1 MTAKEVLNTL
11 RISRGTLTKYV
22 KIGLIGVENLP
33 YGRYRYNKNDVY
45 KIINKTDRKT
55 FIYAR
60 VSTPAQK
67 TQLENQVEM
76 LKTYCF
82 SKGIKID
89 GVYTD
94 VASGISYDKRKSF
107 FEMMDLVLD
116 NKVERVIITYK
127 DRLSRVGYNMF
138 VNLFKKFGCD
148 IEVVSEVGS
157 KKLDSEE
164 IFEEIVGLLHCY
176 SMKMY
181 NSRKKSIVKELIK
194 E

>member
-1 MTAKEVLNTL
+1 MTSKEVLETL

-22 KIGLIGVENLP
+22 KIGLIRTEERP
-33 YGRYRYNKNDVY
+33 FGRYNYNKEDVY
-45 KIINKTDRKT
+45 KIINKSDRKT
-55 FIYAR
+55 FVYAR

-67 TQLENQVEM
+67 SQLDNQIEM
-76 LKTYCF
+76 IKSYCF

-89 GVYTD
+89 GVYSD

-107 FEMMDLVLD
+107 FEMLDLILE
-116 NKVERVIITYK
+116 NKVEKIIITYK
-127 DRLSRVGYNMF
+127 DRLSRIGFNLF
-138 VNLFKKFGCD
+138 VNLFKKFGCE
-148 IEVVSEVGS
+148 IEVISEVGS

-164 IFEEIVGLLHCY
+164 IFEEIVSLLHCY

-181 NSRKKSIVKELIK
+181 NSRKKPVIKDLIK

>member
-1 MTAKEVLNTL
+1 MTSKEVLETL

-22 KIGLIGVENLP
+22 KIGLIRTEERP
-33 YGRYRYNKNDVY
+33 FGRYNYNKEDVY
-45 KIINKTDRKT
+45 KIINKSDRKT
-55 FIYAR
+55 FVYAR

-67 TQLENQVEM
+67 SQLDNQIEM
-76 LKTYCF
+76 IKLYCF

-89 GVYTD
+89 GVYSD

-107 FEMMDLVLD
+107 FEMLDLILE
-116 NKVERVIITYK
+116 NKVEKIIITYK
-127 DRLSRVGYNMF
+127 DRLSRIGFNLF
-138 VNLFKKFGCD
+138 VNLFKKFGCE
-148 IEVVSEVGS
+148 IEVISEVGS

-164 IFEEIVGLLHCY
+164 IFEEIVSLLHCY

-181 NSRKKSIVKELIK
+181 NSRKKHVIKDLIK

>member
-1 MTAKEVLNTL
+1 MTSKEVLETL

-22 KIGLIGVENLP
+22 KIGLIRTEERP
-33 YGRYRYNKNDVY
+33 FGRYNYNKEDVY
-45 KIINKTDRKT
+45 KIINKSDRKT
-55 FIYAR
+55 FVYAR

-67 TQLENQVEM
+67 SQLDNQIEM
-76 LKTYCF
+76 IKSYCF

-89 GVYTD
+89 GVYSD

-107 FEMMDLVLD
+107 FEMLDLILE
-116 NKVERVIITYK
+116 NKVEKIIITYK
-127 DRLSRVGYNMF
+127 DRLSRIGFNLF
-138 VNLFKKFGCD
+138 VNLFKKFGCE
-148 IEVVSEVGS
+148 IEVISEVGS

-164 IFEEIVGLLHCY
+164 IFEEIVSLLHCY

-181 NSRKKSIVKELIK
+181 NSSKKPVIKDLIK

>member
-1 MTAKEVLNTL
+1 MTSKEVLETL

-22 KIGLIGVENLP
+22 KIGLIRTEERP
-33 YGRYRYNKNDVY
+33 FGRYNYNKEDVY
-45 KIINKTDRKT
+45 KIINKSDRKT
-55 FIYAR
+55 FVYAR

-67 TQLENQVEM
+67 SQLDNQIEM
-76 LKTYCF
+76 IKSYCF

-89 GVYTD
+89 GVYSD

-107 FEMMDLVLD
+107 FEMLDLILE
-116 NKVERVIITYK
+116 NKVEKIIITYK
-127 DRLSRVGYNMF
+127 DRLSRIGFNLF
-138 VNLFKKFGCD
+138 VNLFKKFGCE
-148 IEVVSEVGS
+148 IEVISEVGS

-164 IFEEIVGLLHCY
+164 IFEEIVSLLHCY

-181 NSRKKSIVKELIK
+181 NSRKKPIIKDLIK

>member
-1 MTAKEVLNTL
+1 MTSKEVLETL

-22 KIGLIGVENLP
+22 KIGLIRTEERP
-33 YGRYRYNKNDVY
+33 FGRYNYNKEDVY
-45 KIINKTDRKT
+45 KIINKSDRKT

-67 TQLENQVEM
+67 SQLDNQIEM
-76 LKTYCF
+76 IKSYCF

-89 GVYTD
+89 GIYSD

-107 FEMMDLVLD
+107 FEMLDLVLE
-116 NKVERVIITYK
+116 NKVDKIIITYK
-127 DRLSRVGYNMF
+127 DRLSRIGFNLF
-138 VNLFKKFGCD
+138 VNLFKKFGCE
-148 IEVVSEVGS
+148 IEVISEVGS

-164 IFEEIVGLLHCY
+164 IFEEIVSLLHCY

-181 NSRKKSIVKELIK
+181 NSRKKTIIKELIK

>member
-1 MTAKEVLNTL
+1 MTSKEVLETL

-22 KIGLIGVENLP
+22 KIGLIRTEERP
-33 YGRYRYNKNDVY
+33 FGRYNYNKEDVY
-45 KIINKTDRKT
+45 KIINKSDRKT

-67 TQLENQVEM
+67 SQLDNQIEM
-76 LKTYCF
+76 IKSYCF

-89 GVYTD
+89 GIYSD

-107 FEMMDLVLD
+107 FGMLDLVLE
-116 NKVERVIITYK
+116 NKVEKIIITYK
-127 DRLSRVGYNMF
+127 DRLSRIGFNLF
-138 VNLFKKFGCD
+138 VNLFKKFGCE
-148 IEVVSEVGS
+148 IEVISEVGS

-164 IFEEIVGLLHCY
+164 IFEEIVSLLHCY

-181 NSRKKSIVKELIK
+181 NSRKKPIIKDLIK

>member
-1 MTAKEVLNTL
+1 MTSKEVLETL

-22 KIGLIGVENLP
+22 KIGLIRTEERP
-33 YGRYRYNKNDVY
+33 FGRYNYNKEDVY
-45 KIINKTDRKT
+45 KIINKSDRKT
-55 FIYAR
+55 FVYAR

-67 TQLENQVEM
+67 SQLDNQIEM
-76 LKTYCF
+76 IKSYCF

-89 GVYTD
+89 GVYSD

-107 FEMMDLVLD
+107 FEMLDLILE
-116 NKVERVIITYK
+116 NKVEKIIITYK
-127 DRLSRVGYNMF
+127 DRLSRIGFNLF
-138 VNLFKKFGCD
+138 VNLFKKFGCE
-148 IEVVSEVGS
+148 IEVISEVGS

-164 IFEEIVGLLHCY
+164 IFDEIVILLHCY

-181 NSRKKSIVKELIK
+181 NSRKKPIIKDLIK